1 MSNDSHFT
9 ITIMTI
15 LGEKASKANLTTK
28 VGVVA
33 GKMLSSNDF
42 TNELKTKLESLS
54 NYNDSKLKALITS
67 NQSALNTELAKKI
80 TQIEGKQLSTNDYS
94 TAKKNKLAS
103 LNNYDDSAIVKQL
116 KEINDRVSGIS
127 ISITD
132 LSVIDGV
139 LKTSVDVQ
147 EGGKQ

>member
-1 MSNDSHFT
+1 MSLCNFT

-54 NYNDSKLKALITS
+54 NYDDSKLKALITS
-67 NQSALNTELAKKI
+67 NQSALNTELAKKV

-94 TAKKNKLAS
+94 TAEKNKLAS
-103 LNNYDDSAIVKQL
+103 LNNYDDSTIVRQL
-116 KEINDRVSGIS
+116 KELSDRVNGIS
-127 ISITD
+127 MSITD
-132 LSVIDGV
+132 ISVTNGV
-139 LKTSVDVQ
+139 LKMSVDVQ
-147 EGGKQ
+147 EGGK